1 MPRLNSCHYVALLA
15 GLTAVTACSRE
26 PAEAPDDGAYL
37 ATQTPEPKP
46 DPALNRPDPGPAPVA
61 QGELTPASGSNN
73 PTTATNPTNPPSN
86 ATNPTNA
93 TAAAAPVRDRAP
105 GETAAP
111 STGTPPDNTKRNE
124 RDRHDAALTPGDQG
138 NGESDLKI
146 TQRIRQAVMA
156 DDSLSFNA
164 KNVKIITVGGKVTLR
179 GPVKSDAERA
189 AIETAAKSVAG
200 AGQVDNQI
208 EVKK

>member
-1 MPRLNSCHYVALLA
+1 MHRLNSRHYVALMA
-15 GLTAVTACSRE
+15 GLTAVAACSRE
-26 PAEAPDDGAYL
+26 PAQAPDDGAYL

-61 QGELTPASGSNN
+61 QGELTPAAGS
-73 PTTATNPTNPPSN
+73 TNP
-86 ATNPTNA
+86 TNPTNA
-93 TAAAAPVRDRAP
+93 TTPNNANAAPTPATERAP
-105 GETAAP
+105 SDSAPAPKATA
-111 STGTPPDNTKRNE
+111 PDNTKRNE
-124 RDRHDAALTPGDQG
+124 RDRDGAALTPGDQA

-156 DDSLSFNA
+156 DGSLSFNA

-189 AIETAAKSVAG
+189 AIEAAAKSVAG

>member
-1 MPRLNSCHYVALLA
+1 MQRLNSCHYVALLA
-15 GLTAVTACSRE
+15 GLTAVAACSRE
-26 PAEAPDDGAYL
+26 PAQVPDDGAYL

-46 DPALNRPDPGPAPVA
+46 DPALNQPDPGPAPVA
-61 QGELTPASGSNN
+61 QGELTPASGS
-73 PTTATNPTNPPSN
+73 TNPSSPPN
-86 ATNPTNA
+86 
-93 TAAAAPVRDRAP
+93 AAAAPAPTADRARSD
-105 GETAAP
+105 TAAP

-124 RDRHDAALTPGDQG
+124 RDRGDAALTPGDQA

-189 AIETAAKSVAG
+189 AIEAAAKSVAG

>member
-1 MPRLNSCHYVALLA
+1 MLRLNSCHYVALLA
-15 GLTAVTACSRE
+15 GITAVAACSRE
-26 PAEAPDDGAYL
+26 PAKAPDDGAYL
-37 ATQTPEPKP
+37 ATQTPEPRP
-46 DPALNRPDPGPAPVA
+46 DPALDRPDPGPAPSA
-61 QGELTPASGSNN
+61 QAELTPAAGS
-73 PTTATNPTNPPSN
+73 
-86 ATNPTNA
+86 TNPTNA
-93 TAAAAPVRDRAP
+93 AAAPAP
-105 GETAAP
+105 AAERTPSATVAPPTAA
-111 STGTPPDNTKRNE
+111 PPDNTKRNE
-124 RDRHDAALTPGDQG
+124 RDRDAAALTPTDQG

-156 DDSLSFNA
+156 DGSLSFNA

-189 AIETAAKSVAG
+189 AIDAAAKNVAG

>member
-1 MPRLNSCHYVALLA
+1 VALLA
-15 GLTAVTACSRE
+15 GLTAVAACSQE
-26 PAEAPDDGAYL
+26 PAKAPDDGAYL
-37 ATQTPEPKP
+37 ATQTPEPRP
-46 DPALNRPDPGPAPVA
+46 DPALDRADPGPAPVA
-61 QGELTPASGSNN
+61 QGQLTPASG
-73 PTTATNPTNPPSN
+73 ATNPTNPTGPTG

-93 TAAAAPVRDRAP
+93 TAAPAPAPGAARPANDAAAPPPTTSAA
-105 GETAAP
+105 TA
-111 STGTPPDNTKRNE
+111 PDNTKRNE
-124 RDRHDAALTPGDQG
+124 RDRDNATLTPGDQG

-146 TQRIRQAVMA
+146 TQKIRQAVMA
-156 DDSLSFNA
+156 DGSLSFTA

-189 AIETAAKSVAG
+189 AIEAAAKSVAG

>member
-1 MPRLNSCHYVALLA
+1 MPIALRAAMLRLNTCHYVALLA
-15 GLTAVTACSRE
+15 GVTAVAACSRE

-37 ATQTPEPKP
+37 ATQTPEPRP
-46 DPALNRPDPGPAPVA
+46 DPALDRPDPGPAPVA
-61 QGELTPASGSNN
+61 QAELTPAAGS
-73 PTTATNPTNPPSN
+73 
-86 ATNPTNA
+86 TNPTNA
-93 TAAAAPVRDRAP
+93 AAAPAP
-105 GETAAP
+105 AAERTPSATVAPTAA
-111 STGTPPDNTKRNE
+111 PPDNTKRNE
-124 RDRHDAALTPGDQG
+124 RDRDSAALTPTDQG

-156 DDSLSFNA
+156 DGSLSFNA

-189 AIETAAKSVAG
+189 AIDAAAKNVAG